1 MSTDEYR
8 LEELSNGQRLI
19 TEKLD
24 HLRSVCVG
32 FWIPAGSR
40 DEPDPLVGA
49 THFIEHLLF
58 KGSSKFTA
66 EEIAQVFDTLGGS

>member
-1 MSTDEYR
+1 MTTEEYR
-8 LEELSNGQRLI
+8 LERLPNGQRLI

-24 HLRSVCVG
+24 HLRSVCLG

-40 DEPDPLVGA
+40 DEPAPLVGT

-58 KGSSKFTA
+58 KGRRSTRPKRSLRSSTPWA
-66 EEIAQVFDTLGGS
+66 GS